1 MTSNINKIFSKK
13 DLLLINVQSMLLN
26 QSYNNDTYNDSKN
39 FLLNNYDTKHVFQT
53 INFFNGDYTE
63 TEENL
68 FLSIYT
74 NF

>member
-1 MTSNINKIFSKK
+1 
-13 DLLLINVQSMLLN
+13 MLLN
-26 QSYNNDTYNDSKN
+26 QSYNNDTYNNSKN